1 MDTYFVD
8 NFYHLSGC
16 PKMEDA
22 LMNYAR
28 NKWLYRMVLEEEL
41 DEVVEDIE
49 VEQARILKENPK
61 LRHTEVN
68 IGKSYVSH
76 YRSLFVGQQSLSM
89 IEVLPMVKKNKF
101 PKEQ

>member
-1 MDTYFVD
+1 MALWHFTSAYTVA
-8 NFYHLSGC
+8 GR
-16 PKMEDA
+16 PKGETA

-61 LRHTEVN
+61 LKRTEVS
-68 IGKSYVSH
+68 IGQSYATH

>member
-1 MDTYFVD
+1 MALWHFTSAYTVA
-8 NFYHLSGC
+8 GR
-16 PKMEDA
+16 PKGEDA

-28 NKWLYRMVLEEEL
+28 NKWLYRMVMEEEL
-41 DEVVEDIE
+41 DEVIEDIE

-61 LRHTEVN
+61 LKHTEVSLSKL
-68 IGKSYVSH
+68 ISH
-76 YRSLFVGQQSLSM
+76 HQVLFIGQQNLSM

>member
-1 MDTYFVD
+1 MALWHFTSAYTIA
-8 NFYHLSGC
+8 GR
-16 PKMEDA
+16 PKGETA

-61 LRHTEVN
+61 LKRTEVR
-68 IGKSYVSH
+68 IGEPFISH
-76 YRSLFVGQQSLSM
+76 YRILSVGQQNLSM

>member
-1 MDTYFVD
+1 MALWHFTSAYTVA
-8 NFYHLSGC
+8 GR
-16 PKMEDA
+16 PKGETA

-28 NKWLYRMVLEEEL
+28 NKWLYQMVLDEEL
-41 DEVVEDIE
+41 DEVIEDIE

-61 LRHTEVN
+61 LKRTEVR
-68 IGKSYVSH
+68 IGESYVSH
-76 YRSLFVGQQSLSM
+76 YRPLFIGQQNLSM

>member
-1 MDTYFVD
+1 MALWHFTSAYTIA
-8 NFYHLSGC
+8 GR
-16 PKMEDA
+16 PKGETA

-61 LRHTEVN
+61 LKYTEVR
-68 IGKSYVSH
+68 IGQSYASH
-76 YRSLFVGQQSLSM
+76 FRSLFVGQQNLSM

-101 PKEQ
+101 TKKQ

>member
-1 MDTYFVD
+1 MALWHFTSAYTVA
-8 NFYHLSGC
+8 GR
-16 PKMEDA
+16 PKGETA

-41 DEVVEDIE
+41 DEVIEDIE

-61 LRHTEVN
+61 LKHTEVSLSKL
-68 IGKSYVSH
+68 ISH
-76 YRSLFVGQQSLSM
+76 HQVLFVGQQNLSM

>member
-1 MDTYFVD
+1 MALWHFTSAYTVA
-8 NFYHLSGC
+8 GR
-16 PKMEDA
+16 PKGETA

-28 NKWLYRMVLEEEL
+28 NKWLYQMVLEEEL

-49 VEQARILKENPK
+49 VEQARILKENPR
-61 LRHTEVN
+61 LRRTEVSISKLLN
-68 IGKSYVSH
+68 H
-76 YRSLFVGQQSLSM
+76 HQALFIGQQNLSM

>member
-1 MDTYFVD
+1 MAIWHFTSAYTVA
-8 NFYHLSGC
+8 GR
-16 PKMEDA
+16 PKGEDA

-28 NKWLYRMVLEEEL
+28 NKWLYRMDLEEEL

-61 LRHTEVN
+61 LKRTEVSLS
-68 IGKSYVSH
+68 KLTSH
-76 YRSLFVGQQSLSM
+76 HQVLFVGQQHLSM
-89 IEVLPMVKKNKF
+89 TEVLHMVKKNKF

>member
-1 MDTYFVD
+1 MALWHFTSAYTIA
-8 NFYHLSGC
+8 GR
-16 PKMEDA
+16 PKGETA

-28 NKWLYRMVLEEEL
+28 NKWLYQMVLDEEL

-61 LRHTEVN
+61 LKRTEVSLSKL
-68 IGKSYVSH
+68 ISH
-76 YRSLFVGQQSLSM
+76 HQVLFVGQQNLSM

>member
-1 MDTYFVD
+1 MEIWHFTSAYTVA
-8 NFYHLSGC
+8 GR
-16 PKMEDA
+16 PKGETA

-61 LRHTEVN
+61 LKRTEVSLS
-68 IGKSYVSH
+68 KLTSH
-76 YRSLFVGQQSLSM
+76 YQVLFVGQQNLSM

-101 PKEQ
+101 PKKQ

>member
-1 MDTYFVD
+1 MALWHFTSAYTAA
-8 NFYHLSGC
+8 GR
-16 PKMEDA
+16 PKGETA

-28 NKWLYRMVLEEEL
+28 NKWLYQMVLDEEL

-49 VEQARILKENPK
+49 VEQARILKENPR
-61 LRHTEVN
+61 LRRTEVSISKLLN
-68 IGKSYVSH
+68 H

-101 PKEQ
+101 TKKQ